1 MQIAPARCLH
11 NVADDRLPAIVHRN
25 MLDRDLLLAAR
36 AVALECFHLNH
47 MGPRQLDA
55 FRRLIDEQIGL
66 VEIKLQGLGEPTS
79 SATSISP

>member
-1 MQIAPARCLH
+1 M
-11 NVADDRLPAIVHRN
+11 
-25 MLDRDLLLAAR
+25 LAAR